1 MSDKAKRESPLVKSV
16 LALDNYLAELERIG
30 TKINSADMTSDI
42 DVEFIQKL
50 MTRFA
55 ECGEGISQ
63 EVVNL
68 STRLQEAQACA
79 EAVAK
84 GVSSQAELFKVRR
97 NEQNEKLE
105 QFRILGE
112 RVRDLN
118 AAISQFRRPHG
129 DGMTAEDRAKLK
141 SSIPAFEAQVTTL
154 IEELQALRKSARE
167 SRMKALEKNVES
179 LVQTLQVVRKKLG
192 DLSPLRCILPFVL
205 FLMFALPLTAQWFD
219 IPTRGV
225 PRTADGKPDLNAA
238 TPRTA
243 DGKPDFS
250 GMWRAANRLPCD
262 GINRVCGDLPISP
275 QFGNIGSGVDGGLP
289 YQQWVRDRIRQKR
302 PSDDPYTRCIA
313 PGGPRMHM
321 LPTMKK
327 WVQNPG
333 LLIILDEYNA
343 SYRQIFLDGRAL
355 PEDPNPTWNGYATAH
370 WDGDTLVVESTGY
383 RDDQWLDA
391 AGSAITS
398 GARVTERIRR
408 VNYGTL
414 LIDLS
419 VDDPKAYTRPWSVT
433 LKEDVVVD
441 TELIES
447 ICAENEKDVQHLNA
461 VPQPPR

>member
-1 MSDKAKRESPLVKSV
+1 
-16 LALDNYLAELERIG
+16 
-30 TKINSADMTSDI
+30 
-42 DVEFIQKL
+42 
-50 MTRFA
+50 
-55 ECGEGISQ
+55 
-63 EVVNL
+63 
-68 STRLQEAQACA
+68 
-79 EAVAK
+79 
-84 GVSSQAELFKVRR
+84 
-97 NEQNEKLE
+97 
-105 QFRILGE
+105 
-112 RVRDLN
+112 
-118 AAISQFRRPHG
+118 
-129 DGMTAEDRAKLK
+129 
-141 SSIPAFEAQVTTL
+141 
-154 IEELQALRKSARE
+154 
-167 SRMKALEKNVES
+167 
-179 LVQTLQVVRKKLG
+179 
-192 DLSPLRCILPFVL
+192 
-205 FLMFALPLTAQWFD
+205 
-219 IPTRGV
+219 
-225 PRTADGKPDLNAA
+225 
-238 TPRTA
+238 
-243 DGKPDFS
+243 
-250 GMWRAANRLPCD
+250 
-262 GINRVCGDLPISP
+262 
-275 QFGNIGSGVDGGLP
+275 
-289 YQQWVRDRIRQKR
+289 
-302 PSDDPYTRCIA
+302 
-313 PGGPRMHM
+313 M

-355 PEDPNPTWNGYATAH
+355 PDDPSPTWNGYATAR